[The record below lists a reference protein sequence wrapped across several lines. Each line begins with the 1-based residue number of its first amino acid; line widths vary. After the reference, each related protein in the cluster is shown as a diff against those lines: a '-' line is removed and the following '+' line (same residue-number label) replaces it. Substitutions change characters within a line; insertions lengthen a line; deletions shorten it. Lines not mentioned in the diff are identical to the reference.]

1 MPRACLIVCL
11 VLLGAA
17 PAAACEAPTRLGY
30 NAPVELEGTL
40 KEDKGQHDAQGEF
53 TYAYLA
59 LDTPVCV
66 DAPPEGD
73 EFNASTEA
81 PIGRIQMAGEAN
93 TKDLPI
99 GKHVVVKGTLFGAH
113 TMWHVE
119 PVLIDAE
126 AVEPK

>member
-1 MPRACLIVCL
+1 MPRTYLIVCL
-11 VLLGAA
+11 LLLGIA
-17 PAAACEAPTRLGY
+17 PSFACEAPTRLGY

-40 KEDKGQHDAQGEF
+40 KESKGQHDAQGEF

-59 LDTPVCV
+59 LDKPACV

-73 EFNASTEA
+73 EFNASTDE
-81 PIGRIQMAGEAN
+81 PIDRIQMAGEAN

-119 PVLIDAE
+119 QVLIDAVDVE
-126 AVEPK
+126 AK

>member
-1 MPRACLIVCL
+1 MEDVQVVLAARQSHDL
-11 VLLGAA
+11 VALARRVGVA
-17 PAAACEAPTRLGY
+17 RG
-30 NAPVELEGTL
+30 
-40 KEDKGQHDAQGEF
+40 GQHDAQGEF

-59 LDTPVCV
+59 LDKPACV

-73 EFNASTEA
+73 EFNASTDE
-81 PIGRIQMAGEAN
+81 PIDRIQMAGEAN

-119 PVLIDAE
+119 QVLIDAVDVE
-126 AVEPK
+126 AK